1 MNAKFKKILS
11 FGVVLAS
18 VGLILTA
25 CSGKKSGQ
33 STSNKDSKHSIALIT
48 DENGVDDH
56 SFNQAAWAGFKAYGK
71 EHDLSRGRGGYQY
84 FQSGS
89 AADYTPNFDQA
100 ANAGYQTIF
109 GVGFQLADAVKEAAK
124 KNPKRTS

>member
-1 MNAKFKKILS
+1 MNVKFKKILS

-33 STSNKDSKHSIALIT
+33 SANKDTKHGIALIT

-56 SFNQAAWAGFKAYGK
+56 SFNQAAWSGFKAYGK
-71 EHDLSRGRGGYQY
+71 EHGLKQGKGGYQY
-84 FQSGS
+84 FQSSS
-89 AADYTPNFDQA
+89 AAD
-100 ANAGYQTIF
+100 
-109 GVGFQLADAVKEAAK
+109 
-124 KNPKRTS
+124 S